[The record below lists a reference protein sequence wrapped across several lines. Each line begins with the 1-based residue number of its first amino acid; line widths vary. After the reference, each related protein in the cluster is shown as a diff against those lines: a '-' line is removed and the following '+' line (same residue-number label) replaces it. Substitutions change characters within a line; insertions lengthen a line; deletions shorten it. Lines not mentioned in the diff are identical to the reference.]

1 MENEK
6 KFNGVKTV
14 LLVFGIIFSVF
25 FVPGL
30 IFGIPVGGALIG
42 LSSTVSREHI
52 ENIMEEAGV
61 SEQLFEILMTEL
73 GKENPAEEGLRQE
86 YWEDI
91 LQTSISRENID
102 EMIEGAIADIYNG
115 NQLKVDVSSI
125 AAGFQEGINEIVAN
139 GFRDL
144 YAAWDEGTSSKY
156 FSDEFVQEFCTEIE
170 NNLLN
175 EYSEYGATSLEELE
189 TLYDNFYGI
198 GAFAKRIDDTK
209 AEVESHWNEVFTLDV
224 DLKGM
229 TDKIEVEIN
238 DAIYKATQNADVRE
252 AFDLLRIVG
261 ESSGMIKKIVYAI
274 VIVVVLLLLVCYWFR
289 TAGFVVPAVA
299 LMLGG
304 GLCKLLAMS
313 EVNVS
318 EYIRQAIAAEP
329 ALAEV
334 QSMITELVNGILTPF
349 FAEVSKFGITMMGIA
364 VLLIL
369 LAVLRGVVR
378 KNMHVTE

>member
-1 MENEK
+1 
-6 KFNGVKTV
+6 
-14 LLVFGIIFSVF
+14 
-25 FVPGL
+25 
-30 IFGIPVGGALIG
+30 
-42 LSSTVSREHI
+42 
-52 ENIMEEAGV
+52 
-61 SEQLFEILMTEL
+61 
-73 GKENPAEEGLRQE
+73 
-86 YWEDI
+86 
-91 LQTSISRENID
+91 
-102 EMIEGAIADIYNG
+102 
-115 NQLKVDVSSI
+115 
-125 AAGFQEGINEIVAN
+125 
-139 GFRDL
+139 
-144 YAAWDEGTSSKY
+144 
-156 FSDEFVQEFCTEIE
+156 
-170 NNLLN
+170 
-175 EYSEYGATSLEELE
+175 
-189 TLYDNFYGI
+189 
-198 GAFAKRIDDTK
+198 
-209 AEVESHWNEVFTLDV
+209 VFTLDV